1 MIIHVVSET
10 AFIVKGTGVHTSFI
24 DHVNLLKGNDD
35 VEVVVNNEGTGDVF
49 HSHTYLLYYFWKGRK
64 YKGRRVLTVHVIPDS
79 AKGSIPAWRLLMPLI
94 RWWLKMV
101 YSYAD
106 VCIAISPKVQQ
117 AIIQSGAQT
126 RIVRIDNPILRD
138 RWVRTGEHR
147 KEGRR
152 MLGMSDDDFVVLGV
166 GQLMGRKGID
176 DFISIAKAVDGARF
190 VWAGGR
196 PMGGMTEGLV
206 RITEKLRRAGKMVIS
221 AGEIDHEKMPL
232 IYAAADLMLFPSFH
246 ENSPL
251 APLEAAASGLPVIF
265 RDIEEY
271 KSLYE
276 NPYLK
281 ARDLH
286 EFVSLVTRMMTDREF
301 YNEGVAISDRLLNQ
315 FDKDNIRDKY
325 IEVYKSLVNSRLRF
339 EEMA

>member
-1 MIIHVVSET
+1 VIVHVVSET
-10 AFIVKGTGVHTSFI
+10 AFVVKGTGVHTAFI
-24 DHVNLLKGNDD
+24 DHVKLLKRMGD
-35 VEVVVNNEGTGDVF
+35 VQVVVNNEGTGDVF

-64 YKGRRVLTVHVIPDS
+64 YKGRRVFTVHVIPDS
-79 AKGSIPAWRLLMPLI
+79 AIGSIPAWKLLMPFI
-94 RWWLKMV
+94 RWWLKIT

-106 VCIAISPKVQQ
+106 VCIAISPMVEKAVMK
-117 AIIQSGAQT
+117 SGART

-138 RWVRTGEHR
+138 IWERSDERR

-152 MLGMSDDDFVVLGV
+152 MLGLKDDDFVVLGV
-166 GQLMGRKGID
+166 GQLMGSKGID
-176 DFISIAKAVDGARF
+176 DFISIAKAVDEAKF

-196 PMGGMTEGLV
+196 PMGGMTEGLI
-206 RITEKLRRAGKMVIS
+206 RITEKLRRAGNRFIS
-221 AGEIDHEKMPL
+221 AGQIDHEKMPH

-246 ENSPL
+246 ENCPL

-281 ARDLH
+281 AGNLE
-286 EFVSLVTRMMTDREF
+286 EFIALTKRMITDKDY
-301 YNEGVAISDRLLNQ
+301 YNEGVTISDRLLDQ
-315 FDKDNIRDKY
+315 FDKDIIREKY
-325 IEVYKSLVNSRLRF
+325 IEVYKSLIDND
-339 EEMA
+339 AK